1 MYFHYNTYNLCYY
14 GSTCQPLSKRL
25 STHKQDYHR
34 YKDRRKEIPITL
46 CKIFDEYGVENCKIE
61 LVELFSCNSKEELHK
76 REGEFIR
83 ENECVN
89 KFIPGRTQAEYAR
102 EHRPEAA
109 ARMRKFRQQLSEEKK
124 EAIRQKHKEY
134 TEKHKEELTQKKLMK
149 VVCAI
154 CNTPVCMAS
163 KARHE
168 KTLKHRN
175 KLNEL
180 KNNHKPINTSV
191 IEI

>member
-1 MYFHYNTYNLCYY
+1 M
-14 GSTCQPLSKRL
+14 
-25 STHKQDYHR
+25 
-34 YKDRRKEIPITL
+34 
-46 CKIFDEYGVENCKIE
+46 
-61 LVELFSCNSKEELHK
+61 ELFSCNSKEELNK
-76 REGEFIR
+76 REGEFTR
-83 ENECVN
+83 ETECVN
-89 KFIPGRTQAEYAR
+89 KFILGRTQAEYAR

-109 ARMRKFRQQLSEEKK
+109 AKMRKIRQQLSEEKK

-168 KTLKHRN
+168 KTSKHQN

-180 KNNHKPINTSV
+180 NKQP
-191 IEI
+191 

>member
-1 MYFHYNTYNLCYY
+1 M
-14 GSTCQPLSKRL
+14 
-25 STHKQDYHR
+25 
-34 YKDRRKEIPITL
+34 
-46 CKIFDEYGVENCKIE
+46 
-61 LVELFSCNSKEELHK
+61 HK

-83 ENECVN
+83 EHECVN
-89 KFIPGRTQAEYAR
+89 KFIPGRSKVEYAR

-168 KTLKHRN
+168 KTLKHQN
-175 KLNEL
+175 KLND
-180 KNNHKPINTSV
+180 
-191 IEI
+191 